1 MKRFVRIIILTA
13 LILAGV
19 LAGYQ
24 GIRNSSVSMDSLLGI
39 SAAGDGTTVTGWYD
53 GDRTVLARVRQN
65 GSIDGTLQF
74 QTIKKND
81 ISKASQWETDIHRYS
96 ATG

>member
-39 SAAGDGTTVTGWYD
+39 AAAGDGSTVTGWYD
-53 GDRTVLARVRQN
+53 NGGSAGGIIRV
-65 GSIDGTLQF
+65 ITAVE
-74 QTIKKND
+74 K
-81 ISKASQWETDIHRYS
+81 
-96 ATG
+96 

>member
-24 GIRNSSVSMDSLLGI
+24 GILEQLGLYGF
-39 SAAGDGTTVTGWYD
+39 AAGHI
-53 GDRTVLARVRQN
+53 RSRRRN
-65 GSIDGTLQF
+65 NS
-74 QTIKKND
+74 
-81 ISKASQWETDIHRYS
+81 HRMV
-96 ATG
+96 

>member
-39 SAAGDGTTVTGWYD
+39 SAAGDGTTVT
-53 GDRTVLARVRQN
+53 VA
-65 GSIDGTLQF
+65 I
-74 QTIKKND
+74 
-81 ISKASQWETDIHRYS
+81 E
-96 ATG
+96 

>member
-39 SAAGDGTTVTGWYD
+39 SAAGDGSTVTGWYD
-53 GDRTVLARVRQN
+53 GLTVPCWRVSVRMDL
-65 GSIDGTLQF
+65 SMELF
-74 QTIKKND
+74 
-81 ISKASQWETDIHRYS
+81 SSRR
-96 ATG
+96 